1 MNIQKT
7 FTTKSRRRDGFT
19 LIELLVVVAII
30 AVLATV
36 VFVALNPTKRFT
48 DARNSRRYSDV
59 ETILTAVHEYAV
71 DTGGSLPT
79 GITTTEKQLGSCTTG
94 GTTLCGTAAAACLD
108 LSGGTL
114 LGKYLKTIPVDPQQ
128 AQTTTTTGYSVVVDA
143 NGIVTVKSCAA
154 EGVTITASR

>member
-1 MNIQKT
+1 M
-7 FTTKSRRRDGFT
+7 KSWCRDGLT
-19 LIELLVVVAII
+19 LIELLVVVAIL

-71 DTGGSLPT
+71 DGGGALPT
-79 GITTTEKQLGSCTTG
+79 GITTSEKQLGSCTAG
-94 GTTLCGTAAAACLD
+94 GAALCSGAADACLD

-128 AQTTTTTGYSVVVDA
+128 AAATTTTGYSVVVDT
-143 NGIVTVKSCAA
+143 NGIVTVKSCSA
-154 EGVTITASR
+154 EGITITASR

>member
-1 MNIQKT
+1 MK
-7 FTTKSRRRDGFT
+7 KGFT
-19 LIELLVVVAII
+19 LIELLVVIAII

-59 ETILTAVHEYAV
+59 ETILTAIHEFAV
-71 DTGGSLPT
+71 DGGGALPT
-79 GITTTEKQLGSCTTG
+79 GITTSEKQLGTCVSG
-94 GTTLCGTAAAACLD
+94 GATLCAGAAAACLD

-128 AQTTTTTGYSVVVDA
+128 EAATTTTGYSVIVDA

>member
-1 MNIQKT
+1 MKT
-7 FTTKSRRRDGFT
+7 KKAFT
-19 LIELLVVVAII
+19 LIELLVVIAII

-36 VFVALNPTKRFT
+36 VFVALNPTKRFL

-71 DTGGSLPT
+71 DNGGVLPT
-79 GITTTEKQLGSCTTG
+79 GIATTEKQLGSCTTG
-94 GTTLCGTAAAACLD
+94 GSTLCTTAATACLD

-128 AQTTTTTGYSVVVDA
+128 AAATTTTGYSVVVDA

-154 EGVTITASR
+154 EGIAITASR

>member
-1 MNIQKT
+1 MK
-7 FTTKSRRRDGFT
+7 KAFT
-19 LIELLVVVAII
+19 LIELLVVIAII

-71 DTGGSLPT
+71 DNSGSLPT
-79 GITTTEKQLGSCTTG
+79 GIATSEKQLGSCTTG
-94 GTTLCGTAAAACLD
+94 GATLCSGAADACLD

-128 AQTTTTTGYSVVVDA
+128 AAATTTTGYSVIVDS
-143 NGIVTVKSCAA
+143 NGIVTIRSCSA